1 MFSNCSL
8 QISVLGIHW
17 IGSRQDWGPTGSD
30 PGKAGHPL
38 DRIQARRSS
47 DIISGR
53 ERHPKSASCHL
64 LASLRV
70 WMSHWQPWEPN
81 LATGFGFKLNL
92 FYTQHVSSSSEH
104 HKFHVTFGRNRD
116 TKSKP
121 RKTGNYANQ
130 PAWFCPQLMI
140 MQTLYAQSKQAK
152 SMTLETSGFSGVGE
166 CKIWFWEIRC

>member
-17 IGSRQDWGPTGSD
+17 IRSRQDWGPTGSD
-30 PGKAGHPL
+30 PGKTVVRYNFWKRAASKKCFLSPSCQSAGMDVSL
-38 DRIQARRSS
+38 TTL
-47 DIISGR
+47 GT
-53 ERHPKSASCHL
+53 KSCN
-64 LASLRV
+64 RV
-70 WMSHWQPWEPN
+70 WFQTE
-81 LATGFGFKLNL
+81 NL